1 MGEDNKSSLFYNN
14 HLDNCMKRGL
24 SKLTPKELSMLN
36 KTIKGKRIVS
46 FYSEDGDIINEMMP
60 SCDKLRK
67 FKIKHDIIYA
77 LDGTIVKRIPI
88 GGRAIYLFAENHGIS
103 SRMRDAIREEA
114 MKLNDS
120 IKRKVFE
127 RDGRYCAVC
136 GCSEKLCI
144 DHIIPVSRGG
154 FTVLDNLQVLCE
166 KCNLQ
171 KSNMTMEE
179 FKLLR
184 NKHGTTK

>member
-1 MGEDNKSSLFYNN
+1 MN
-14 HLDNCMKRGL
+14 RGL

-36 KTIKGKRIVS
+36 KIINGKRVVS
-46 FYSEDGDIINEMMP
+46 FYSENGDIIDDVMP
-60 SCDKLRK
+60 SSEKLRK
-67 FKIKHDIIYA
+67 FKARHDIIYA
-77 LDGTIVKRIPI
+77 LDGTKVKRLPT

-120 IKRKVFE
+120 IKGKVFN
-127 RDGRYCAVC
+127 RDGRVCVVC
-136 GCSEKLCI
+136 GSSEKLCV

-154 FTVLDNLQVLCE
+154 FTTLDNLQVLCD

-179 FKLLR
+179 FEIWR
-184 NKHGTTK
+184 NKHGTTEKAGD

>member
-1 MGEDNKSSLFYNN
+1 MAKKKDEQEKVKCGDCANGHPHK
-14 HLDNCMKRGL
+14 GL
-24 SKLTPKELSMLN
+24 C
-36 KTIKGKRIVS
+36 VWC
-46 FYSEDGDIINEMMP
+46 II
-60 SCDKLRK
+60 
-67 FKIKHDIIYA
+67 HDA
-77 LDGTIVKRIPI
+77 GTIVKRIPI

-103 SRMRDAIREEA
+103 SRMREAIREEA

-179 FKLLR
+179 FKLWR